1 MSTMS
6 SKRKSPSS
14 LNSKKEKK
22 SRVHGSGNPKRAK
35 PESNDGFRATT
46 SSKSKG
52 GFSAKGGV
60 GKKNL
65 QTSEKPQQAR
75 KNADIVIRGK
85 QIWNEL
91 RCKTK
96 TKEQIRALMDE
107 LMPLISTKIVEL
119 TMQHDASRIVQAALQ
134 FGNQEERQLIVR
146 ELCTK
151 NTTSDAKNA
160 HSFLDI
166 CQSQYAH
173 FVILKAFKYC
183 YTDPVCVT
191 LLVQSFKGIMSKLVT
206 HTIAGRVVEAIFH
219 SNSLPRKDTA
229 ILKQEFYGPHFAL
242 FAQDTLRQLAEK
254 QHSQSGE
261 VSGSAAAASVSRIV
275 VVPTLSA
282 NIALF
287 PDKKDTTIEHVRSI
301 IYKGM
306 EKQIYGYTYFHELLL
321 EYMNVQME
329 EKKFDVVRDTITS
342 TNIADH
348 ILHLLS
354 SKVGTEVVT
363 LVIAYGTVKDRKRM
377 IKCMK
382 GYTRSSLLH
391 KDAYLGILR
400 FIQLIDDT
408 VAVQKNLLNEL
419 LTATP
424 PPATTVSISKSKD
437 IDNKNNDDAEKV
449 SPLLEIALSNTAS
462 KLLLLLLI
470 NKKTNSESYQKMLS
484 PYEHEVLFP
493 NPLILEKQA
502 DSSILEVP
510 TSKKDDEVRRVEL
523 LKAFHEPLLQL
534 CCSHTE
540 ELLSSIPGSNVLYH
554 VYVATAT
561 TPSAPPMHDLI
572 QAICAACKKSF
583 IASKESSED
592 VTNMIEHVVAHRIIK
607 NLILMD
613 AQLSEEQSQTSN
625 DDAVESFANSFVNEI
640 VIPYTEE
647 MLQSNRGAF
656 IVAALFKVTYLQP
669 TLKQLLE
676 AAVIRKLQK
685 KAQKDNQSTAGLD
698 ALLVELEKGGS
709 GTSTSDKKD
718 KSKR

>member
-1 MSTMS
+1 MKNEMN

-14 LNSKKEKK
+14 LNSKEKRR
-22 SRVHGSGNPKRAK
+22 SLDGSSPHKRSKIDSKDSFHKPK
-35 PESNDGFRATT
+35 T
-46 SSKSKG
+46 SSKGGSQSSK
-52 GFSAKGGV
+52 KGVNSGTAV
-60 GKKNL
+60 KKNV
-65 QTSEKPQQAR
+65 QAPANPQHAR
-75 KNADIVIRGK
+75 KNADIVNRGK

-96 TKEQIRALMDE
+96 TKEQIRTLMDE

-134 FGNQEERQLIVR
+134 FGNQEERQQIVR

-151 NTTSDAKNA
+151 NISGDLKHAN
-160 HSFLDI
+160 SFLDI

-183 YTDPVCVT
+183 YTDPVCVA
-191 LLVQSFKGIMSKLVT
+191 LLVQSFKGIMNKLVT

-219 SNSLPRKDTA
+219 SNSLSRKDTA

-242 FAQDTLRQLAEK
+242 FAQDTLRQLAEN
-254 QHSQSGE
+254 QQSKDRGS
-261 VSGSAAAASVSRIV
+261 SGSAVTPGVNTIV

-287 PDKKDTTIEHVRSI
+287 PDKKDSTIEHIRSL

-306 EKQIYGYTYFHELLL
+306 EKQLYGYTYFHELLL
-321 EYMNVQME
+321 EYMNFHLE
-329 EKKFDVVRDTITS
+329 EKKLDVIRDTITS

-363 LVIAYGTVKDRKRM
+363 LLIAYGTVKDRKRM

-382 GYTRSSLLH
+382 GYARSSLLH
-391 KDAYLGILR
+391 KDAYLAILR

-419 LTATP
+419 LTASL
-424 PPATTVSISKSKD
+424 PPASTLSISKSKD
-437 IDNKNNDDAEKV
+437 IDNQKSEDTEKV
-449 SPLLEIALSNTAS
+449 SPLLEIAFSNTAS
-462 KLLLLLLI
+462 KLLLMLLI
-470 NKKTNSESYQKMLS
+470 NKKTNLESYQKMLN

-493 NPLILEKQA
+493 NPCILEKQA
-502 DSSILEVP
+502 DSSMLEVP

-523 LKAFHEPLLQL
+523 LKSFHEPLLHL

-554 VYVATAT
+554 MYVATAT
-561 TPSAPPMHDLI
+561 MPSAPPMHDLI
-572 QAICAACKKSF
+572 QSICTVCKASF
-583 IASKESSED
+583 AGD
-592 VTNMIEHVVAHRIIK
+592 ATNMIEHVVAHRIIK
-607 NLILMD
+607 NLILVD
-613 AQLSEEQSQTSN
+613 AQLVDEQSYATTG
-625 DDAVESFANSFVNEI
+625 DAVESFANSFLKEV
-640 VIPYTEE
+640 VIPHTEA

-656 IVAALFKVTYLQP
+656 IVAALFKVTGLQP
-669 TLKQLLE
+669 ILKQHLE
-676 AAVIRKLQK
+676 ALSIKKLQK
-685 KAQKDNQSTAGLD
+685 KAQKENQTTAGFD
-698 ALLVELEKGGS
+698 ALLAELEKGGT
-709 GTSTSDKKD
+709 GKKD